1 MFTERP
7 TEEQRHLHVKAHL
20 KSAPLDVLPTSAM
33 ELIHHYEGQDL
44 PAPMSTYT
52 LLISSLFSR
61 PSSVAKAQAWDMFM
75 HMRYAAHPEPDQ
87 LLYSIMIR
95 ACASPISTKYSSE
108 PERALDLWRELTID
122 HKIMPSVGSYN
133 AVILAC
139 ARSGTKTYV
148 NEAFRLAKQML
159 DSHRDAFGNSA
170 FRPDKKTFCALLEGA
185 KRIGDLGRARW
196 ILAELVRG
204 PERTSLEEV
213 EDRASELDEEVMMH
227 MFHAYASYKPP
238 FLRSATK
245 VVDGIPQPNEETQP
259 VERDTVS
266 ITEKEPAPSWTQLP
280 PQSRQEVLREAQ
292 FLFSRILE
300 DTGHAAAGEESS
312 PIAASVFKNVKLTPR
327 LINSYLSIFYKHS
340 DLETSRQ
347 EFWKNFEE
355 FGVQRTLRSY
365 VEALERCAHTRWE
378 LERDLALV
386 FGKELW
392 DKWEAVEAAAGPD
405 APRHDA
411 RLLERLHAAM
421 IRLYAVYVGAYVSS
435 THI

>member
-1 MFTERP
+1 
-7 TEEQRHLHVKAHL
+7 
-20 KSAPLDVLPTSAM
+20 M
-33 ELIHHYEGQDL
+33 ELIHHYEGQDA
-44 PAPMSTYT
+44 PAPMQTYT

-108 PERALDLWRELTID
+108 PERALDLWKEMTVD
-122 HKIMPSVGSYN
+122 QKIMPSVGSYN

-139 ARSGTKTYV
+139 ARSGTKAYV

-159 DSHRDAFGNSA
+159 DSHRDAFGYSA

-204 PERTSLEEV
+204 PEKTSPEKV
-213 EDRASELDEEVMMH
+213 QSKAPELDEEVMMH

-245 VVDGIPQPNEETQP
+245 VVDGVPQANEETAAA
-259 VERDTVS
+259 ESDNVS

-292 FLFSRILE
+292 FLFARILE
-300 DTGHAAAGEESS
+300 DTGLAAAGEESS
-312 PIAASVFKNVKLTPR
+312 PIAANVFKNVKLTPR
-327 LINSYLSIFYKHS
+327 LVNSYLSIFYKHA

-347 EFWKNFEE
+347 EFWKSFEDL
-355 FGVQRTLRSY
+355 GVQRTLRSY

-378 LERDLALV
+378 PERELALV

-392 DKWEAVEAAAGPD
+392 EKWEAAEAAAGLD
-405 APRHDA
+405 APRRDA
-411 RLLERLHAAM
+411 RLVERWHAAI
-421 IRLYAVYVGAYVSS
+421 IRLYAVYVEVYAPLTCV
-435 THI
+435 